1 MNDGDEMSP
10 LGSGLADGSDSFDPS
25 LLDAVDGQLPSAQI
39 FQQTFNAQTSFA
51 HVQIA
56 V

>member
-39 FQQTFNAQTSFA
+39 SNISY
-51 HVQIA
+51 
-56 V
+56 